1 MSVSVRDHDC
11 DGDAGAESP
20 LPASR
25 PIAGFSVRRQQPSN
39 TEVRRSAPAMNLAG
53 RAFADAYRLGVRR
66 IATAFEL
73 SFRYARRTGYRRWV
87 TPTP

>member
-1 MSVSVRDHDC
+1 
-11 DGDAGAESP
+11 
-20 LPASR
+20 
-25 PIAGFSVRRQQPSN
+25 
-39 TEVRRSAPAMNLAG
+39 MNLAG

-73 SFRYARRTGYRRWV
+73 SFRYARRTGYRKWV